1 MDIKI
6 NIRDLN
12 KIIKSNKDFFI
23 YQLDENKN
31 VTNYKLTNDAI
42 RDRKIYPY
50 LCDILS
56 NKKELNEIKLNIKHK
71 ETQTEIIKHIYN
83 IFK

>member
-1 MDIKI
+1 MDTTIKI
-6 NIRDLN
+6 NTKDLN

-23 YQLDENKN
+23 YQLDENKS

-56 NKKELNEIKLNIKHK
+56 NKTELNEIKLNLKHL
-71 ETQTEIIKHIYN
+71 
-83 IFK
+83 